1 MHGINQYGSKRGS
14 KTPDY
19 PGVVLSSMSS
29 KSTRINLTRT
39 RWILVGIAGLVL
51 VLASLLFRGDLPA
64 AEVDAKY
71 SNDASRF
78 LPMENGARV
87 HYRDEGKAEGAAV
100 VLIHGAMASLHTW
113 EPWVAI
119 LGQRY
124 RVISLDLPAH
134 GLTGQVPEGAYGAD
148 AFTETIDA
156 VVNELGVERF
166 VLGGNSMGGGATWR
180 YALTHPQRVRAMIL
194 VDSVAPGDWRESATA
209 AATKDDAESE
219 RSAPVGFAL
228 LRQSW
233 FRAIARYLD
242 PAPLVEQGLLSA
254 YNNSPVVNQA
264 LIDRYYELILREGT
278 RAAILNR
285 SNSYSRNGTSN
296 DVSTLSQPTLV
307 MWGAQ
312 DSLIPVSVADQFAQ
326 RLPNT
331 QVVIYDDLGHIPM
344 EEDPQRSAADVLNF
358 LDQLPVIN
366 N

>member
-1 MHGINQYGSKRGS
+1 M
-14 KTPDY
+14 
-19 PGVVLSSMSS
+19 
-29 KSTRINLTRT
+29 TRT
-39 RWILVGIAGLVL
+39 RWILLAIVGLL
-51 VLASLLFRGDLPA
+51 SVLASMLFRGDLPA

-87 HYRDEGKAEGAAV
+87 HYRDEGNAAGAAL

-113 EPWVAI
+113 EPWVTI
-119 LGQRY
+119 LGQQY
-124 RVISLDLPAH
+124 RLITLDLPAH
-134 GLTGQVPEGAYGAD
+134 GLTGQVPEHAYGAD
-148 AFTETIDA
+148 AFTETIHA

-180 YALTHPQRVRAMIL
+180 YVLAHPERVRAMIL
-194 VDSVAPGDWRESATA
+194 VDSVPPGDWRESTPA
-209 AATKDDAESE
+209 AATQDDADAA
-219 RSAPVGFAL
+219 RSAPIGFAL
-228 LRQSW
+228 LRQPW

-242 PAPLVEQGLLSA
+242 PAPLIEQGLLSA

-264 LIDRYYELILREGT
+264 LIDRYYELILRDGT

-285 SNSYSRNGTSN
+285 SNSYSRNEANN
-296 DVSTLSQPTLV
+296 DVSALTQPTLV

-312 DSLIPVSVADQFAQ
+312 DSLIPVSVANQFAQ

-344 EEDPQRSAADVLNF
+344 EEDPQRSAADVLKF
-358 LDQLPVIN
+358 LAQLPAEN

>member
-1 MHGINQYGSKRGS
+1 
-14 KTPDY
+14 
-19 PGVVLSSMSS
+19 
-29 KSTRINLTRT
+29 
-39 RWILVGIAGLVL
+39 
-51 VLASLLFRGDLPA
+51 
-64 AEVDAKY
+64 
-71 SNDASRF
+71 
-78 LPMENGARV
+78 MENGARV
-87 HYRDEGKAEGAAV
+87 HYRDEGAADGATV

-119 LGQRY
+119 LGQHY
-124 RVISLDLPAH
+124 RVITLDLPGH
-134 GLTGQVPEGAYGAD
+134 GLTGQVPEDAYGAD

-156 VVNELGVERF
+156 VVNALGVDRF

-180 YALTHPQRVRAMIL
+180 YALTYPQRVRAMIL
-194 VDSVAPGDWRESATA
+194 VDSVPPGDWRESTA
-209 AATKDDAESE
+209 AAAPADDAESE
-219 RSAPVGFAL
+219 RSAPIGFAL

-285 SNSYSRNGTSN
+285 SNSYSRNGANT
-296 DVSTLSQPTLV
+296 DVSALTQPTLV

-312 DSLIPVSVADQFAQ
+312 DSLIPVRLADQFAQ
-326 RLPNT
+326 RLPNA

-344 EEDPQRSAADVLNF
+344 EEDPQRSAADALNF
-358 LDQLPVIN
+358 LGRLPAVN
-366 N
+366 K

>member
-1 MHGINQYGSKRGS
+1 
-14 KTPDY
+14 
-19 PGVVLSSMSS
+19 
-29 KSTRINLTRT
+29 
-39 RWILVGIAGLVL
+39 
-51 VLASLLFRGDLPA
+51 
-64 AEVDAKY
+64 
-71 SNDASRF
+71 
-78 LPMENGARV
+78 MENGARV
-87 HYRDEGKAEGAAV
+87 HYRDEGAADGATV

-119 LGQRY
+119 LGQHY
-124 RVISLDLPAH
+124 RVITLDLPGH
-134 GLTGQVPEGAYGAD
+134 GLTGQVPEDAYGAD
-148 AFTETIDA
+148 PLTETIDA
-156 VVNELGVERF
+156 VVNALGVERF

-180 YALTHPQRVRAMIL
+180 YALTYPQRVRAMIL
-194 VDSVAPGDWRESATA
+194 VDSVPPGDWRESTA
-209 AATKDDAESE
+209 AAAPADDAESE
-219 RSAPVGFAL
+219 RSAPIGFAL

-285 SNSYSRNGTSN
+285 SNSYSRNGANT
-296 DVSTLSQPTLV
+296 DVSALTQPTLV

-312 DSLIPVSVADQFAQ
+312 DSLIPVRLADQFAQ
-326 RLPNT
+326 RLPNA

-358 LDQLPVIN
+358 LDRLPAAN
-366 N
+366 K

>member
-1 MHGINQYGSKRGS
+1 M
-14 KTPDY
+14 
-19 PGVVLSSMSS
+19 
-29 KSTRINLTRT
+29 TRT
-39 RWILVGIAGLVL
+39 RWILLAIIGLAL
-51 VLASLLFRGDLPA
+51 TLGSLLFRGDLPA

-71 SNDASRF
+71 SNGASRF

-87 HYRDEGKAEGAAV
+87 HYRDEGAADGATV

-119 LGQRY
+119 LGQHY
-124 RVISLDLPAH
+124 RVITLDLPGH
-134 GLTGQVPEGAYGAD
+134 GLTGQVPEDAYGAD

-156 VVNELGVERF
+156 VVNALGVERF

-180 YALTHPQRVRAMIL
+180 YALTYPQRVRAMIL
-194 VDSVAPGDWRESATA
+194 VDSVPPGDWRESTA
-209 AATKDDAESE
+209 AAAPADDAESE
-219 RSAPVGFAL
+219 RSAPIGFAL

-285 SNSYSRNGTSN
+285 SSGYNRNGANT
-296 DVSTLSQPTLV
+296 DVSALTQPTLV

-312 DSLIPVSVADQFAQ
+312 DSLIPVRLADQFAQ
-326 RLPNT
+326 RLPNA

-358 LDQLPVIN
+358 LDRLPAVN
-366 N
+366 K